1 MAWSVFKDT
10 MRYSWQMTLLWGV
23 GFAAMMVLILQM
35 SPALNG
41 IEMVELMGQL
51 PSWMLAAA
59 GVQDVQVLGSIEGL
73 IVVGIFGKLALLF
86 AAYPV
91 VMGLRVTSQEE
102 DDGTMDVM
110 LSLPL
115 PRWRVIF
122 EKFLAY
128 TLNIFV
134 LMAMTVAGLYVGQFG
149 LSIALDV
156 NALIIVALS
165 VIPVMI
171 FLLALTTL
179 TGAVLSRRQW
189 VITIVTVYIVFS
201 FAVQSVGPLV
211 DAPWMNAIES
221 VALFTY
227 YNVENTFTQGVTAWH
242 VALMLGLTVVMLG
255 ASFVNFQQRDIAV

>member
-10 MRYSWQMTLLWGV
+10 LRYTWKMTLVWGV
-23 GFAAMMVLILQM
+23 GFAAMMALILLI

-41 IEMVELMGQL
+41 LEMVELFAAL

-59 GVQDVQVLGSIEGL
+59 GVQDVSVLGSVEGL
-73 IVVGIFGKLALLF
+73 IVVGLFGKLALLF

-102 DDGTMDVM
+102 DDGTMDVL

-115 PRWRVIF
+115 PRWRIIF

-128 TLNIFV
+128 TLNIFA
-134 LMAMTVAGLYVGQFG
+134 LMAMTVAGLYIGQLG
-149 LSIALDV
+149 ATIELDV
-156 NALIIVALS
+156 APLIVVALS

-179 TGAVLSRRQW
+179 TGAIISRRQL
-189 VITIVTVYIVFS
+189 VITVVTVYIVFS
-201 FAVQSVGPLV
+201 FVIQSLGPLV
-211 DAPWMNAIES
+211 NTGWMDAIES

-227 YNVENTFTQGVTAWH
+227 YNVENTFTNGVTVSH
-242 VALMLGLTVVMLG
+242 VVLMLGLAVAMVG
-255 ASFVNFQQRDIAV
+255 ASFLNFEQRDIAV